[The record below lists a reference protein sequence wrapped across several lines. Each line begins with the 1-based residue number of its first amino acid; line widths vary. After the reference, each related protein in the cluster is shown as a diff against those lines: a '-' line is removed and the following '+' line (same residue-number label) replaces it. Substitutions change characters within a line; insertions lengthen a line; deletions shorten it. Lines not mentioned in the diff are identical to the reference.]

1 MPTGMVKALP
11 EFVELAVLKGCLIR
25 VTSLNTPSVRS
36 RIIASKKK
44 PNADP
49 IKRQL
54 ISDKSDVV
62 ISGDGFR

>member
-1 MPTGMVKALP
+1 MIEGFMP
-11 EFVELAVLKGCLIR
+11 EFVELVVLKGCLIR
-25 VTSLNTPSVRS
+25 VSSLNTPSVQS
-36 RIIASKKK
+36 RIIASKKT
-44 PNADP
+44 NADP